1 MKKSPT
7 IQSMTLRGLALG
19 AICFLTVGCDS
30 ESLSSRITEPHNNI
44 DVDIRWTSYGIPHV
58 KADDWKSLGYGYAYA
73 TATDGI
79 CVIAKDVVTVKGN
92 LMPYFGE
99 ETRASDLFH
108 RAVVTDAL
116 LAQYTAAQTP
126 RAKSFSAGYVAGYNR
141 YLRDNGDALP
151 QSCKDAKWVQAI
163 TIDDINRLTV
173 GVGIRYGL
181 GQYLNNIVAAKPPS
195 NDSTQA
201 VSKVPTSASGS
212 DSPPLASNAIAFG
225 RAVTENGRGILFGN
239 PHYPWSGP
247 SRFHLIHMTLPG
259 KVDVMGTSLLSTAG
273 VSIGFN
279 HDIAWSHTVSTGM
292 RATLYKL
299 ELHPNHPTQ
308 YRVGDGYKTMQ
319 AREVSLATATGQ
331 ETATVYFSHYGP
343 IVVRDDLPWNTT
355 TAYAVRDANL
365 NNFQAAA
372 TYNAM
377 WNASNVQEVVSALSL
392 GGVSWVNTI
401 AADSQGSALYA
412 DISAV
417 PNVDSELLARCQIGE
432 AKVGRSQMVVLD
444 GSNAD
449 CAWLDS
455 KKAKIAGTMP
465 PESLPKLI
473 RDDYVTNSNDSYWLS
488 NPKQPLEGFSPI
500 IGSERTARSLRT
512 RAGLKFIDEILAA
525 GPVKA
530 NEITSLIE
538 SHRNYGAELLLDDM
552 LKLCSPENDSINAS
566 CAVLK
571 TWDRTHR
578 IESKGAH
585 IWTEIMRTLHTDQS
599 IYLVAFDEADPKNTP
614 AGLKVLDQTVR
625 TKLISAIEKA
635 QQRLAKAE
643 IALDATLGDIQYA
656 QRNGRKISIAGGEGW
671 SGAFS
676 MTVTKLS
683 DEAGVGYSPI
693 IHGNSII
700 QFISWDDAGKV
711 VPRGIL
717 TYSQSQE
724 PDSPHYS
731 DLTELYSRGEWID
744 FPFHEADI
752 ANDPNLTQLR
762 LSE

>member
-1 MKKSPT
+1 
-7 IQSMTLRGLALG
+7 
-19 AICFLTVGCDS
+19 
-30 ESLSSRITEPHNNI
+30 
-44 DVDIRWTSYGIPHV
+44 
-58 KADDWKSLGYGYAYA
+58 
-73 TATDGI
+73 
-79 CVIAKDVVTVKGN
+79 
-92 LMPYFGE
+92 
-99 ETRASDLFH
+99 
-108 RAVVTDAL
+108 
-116 LAQYTAAQTP
+116 
-126 RAKSFSAGYVAGYNR
+126 
-141 YLRDNGDALP
+141 
-151 QSCKDAKWVQAI
+151 
-163 TIDDINRLTV
+163 
-173 GVGIRYGL
+173 
-181 GQYLNNIVAAKPPS
+181 
-195 NDSTQA
+195 
-201 VSKVPTSASGS
+201 
-212 DSPPLASNAIAFG
+212 
-225 RAVTENGRGILFGN
+225 
-239 PHYPWSGP
+239 
-247 SRFHLIHMTLPG
+247 
-259 KVDVMGTSLLSTAG
+259 
-273 VSIGFN
+273 
-279 HDIAWSHTVSTGM
+279 
-292 RATLYKL
+292 
-299 ELHPNHPTQ
+299 
-308 YRVGDGYKTMQ
+308 
-319 AREVSLATATGQ
+319 
-331 ETATVYFSHYGP
+331 
-343 IVVRDDLPWNTT
+343 
-355 TAYAVRDANL
+355 
-365 NNFQAAA
+365 
-372 TYNAM
+372 
-377 WNASNVQEVVSALSL
+377 
-392 GGVSWVNTI
+392 
-401 AADSQGSALYA
+401 
-412 DISAV
+412 
-417 PNVDSELLARCQIGE
+417 
-432 AKVGRSQMVVLD
+432 
-444 GSNAD
+444 
-449 CAWLDS
+449 
-455 KKAKIAGTMP
+455 
-465 PESLPKLI
+465 
-473 RDDYVTNSNDSYWLS
+473 
-488 NPKQPLEGFSPI
+488 
-500 IGSERTARSLRT
+500 
-512 RAGLKFIDEILAA
+512 
-525 GPVKA
+525 A

-656 QRNGRKISIAGGEGW
+656 QRNGRKIPIAGGEGW